1 MVPVS
6 PALGVYNL
14 LMKNSVLGVALA
26 VLTAFPV
33 RAQLVGAP
41 TASHEGLEKLGD
53 LTENARMAASLE
65 NANQNLSR
73 GYDVAAAATA
83 VTPADGTQA
92 PTGLEQAPPQ
102 KGTHF
107 VEIPPVSPDAEK
119 PDGSAEADKKKKN
132 LQRAVIGG
140 IGGAAVFAVFG
151 FIFGGPIGALAMG
164 AVGFGLLAGITHLN
178 NNPI

>member
-1 MVPVS
+1 
-6 PALGVYNL
+6 
-14 LMKNSVLGVALA
+14 MKNSALGVALSVLA
-26 VLTAFPV
+26 VLPA
-33 RAQLVGAP
+33 RAQLVGAQ
-41 TASHEGLEKLGD
+41 TASHEGLEKFAD

-73 GYDVAAAATA
+73 GYDVASAAPA
-83 VTPADGTQA
+83 VTPAQGT
-92 PTGLEQAPPQ
+92 PTPSGLEQAPPEQ
-102 KGTHF
+102 GAHYNA
-107 VEIPPVSPDAEK
+107 VPPGAPDVEK

-151 FIFGGPIGALAMG
+151 FIFGGPVGALAMG
-164 AVGFGLLAGITHLN
+164 ALGFGLLAGITHLN